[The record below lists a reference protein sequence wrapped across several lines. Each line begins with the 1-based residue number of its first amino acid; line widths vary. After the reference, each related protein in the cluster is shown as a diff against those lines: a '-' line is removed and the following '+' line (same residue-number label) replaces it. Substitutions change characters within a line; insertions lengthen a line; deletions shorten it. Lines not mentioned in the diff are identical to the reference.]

1 MGYRLNCTGDK
12 SRLNCTVKNNKN
24 LKINIIWKL
33 FDQLV
38 WVKCS
43 ANSEKKQKN
52 NLIMFDVY
60 FLLYLI
66 CLLSGLVNI
75 RQNAVAQL
83 FLLN

>member
-1 MGYRLNCTGDK
+1 MSK
-12 SRLNCTVKNNKN
+12 VFSKQ
-24 LKINIIWKL
+24 W
-33 FDQLV
+33 
-38 WVKCS
+38 
-43 ANSEKKQKN
+43 KKQKN